1 MPTSR
6 FVRSYRNIKRYRQI
20 VTILFRYGFGDVL
33 SRLKIDFYIQMVKNK
48 IPKLKGNAFERI
60 TTAERLRLA
69 FEELGPTF
77 IKGGQ
82 ILSVRPDL
90 LNESYIE
97 EFKKLQD
104 DVPSF
109 SAEQA
114 KKEIVMQLGQT
125 VEQLFS
131 CFDETPIASASIA
144 QVHRAVTNNKQVVV
158 KIQRPNIQ
166 KVIETDLNILFDLA
180 KLLEKNIPE
189 SYLFSPSAVIRE
201 FAKTIRRELDFNRE
215 GRNIERF
222 QRNFLDDETV
232 YVPKVYWE
240 LTTERILTME
250 YIDGIKISKLATL
263 EEAGLDK
270 KIIAY
275 NGAQAILKQI
285 FDHGFFH
292 ADPHPGNIFVLP
304 NNVIAPLDYGMIGSL
319 DEEQMEA
326 VGSLLTAFVKKDVN
340 KIISVLIDLGIM
352 ENTLDIRNLK
362 VDLSDFLD
370 RYYQVPLYQL
380 NMGKILNELMTLIR
394 NYRIMLPVELT
405 LMGKALITEEGVGR
419 ALDPEFDMIT
429 LAKPYVEKLMI
440 RKLDPRKHLREFAG
454 TLDEFARLFKTLPS
468 EIRLITAKV
477 KKGEIK
483 IQFEH
488 RGLDNLIAGLN
499 QTGNRLSFS
508 LIIAALI
515 IGSSLIVHNDKG
527 PQIFDLSVFGILGY
541 LIAAFFGL
549 WLAIAIIRQNKL

>member
-1 MPTSR
+1 MPTNR

-20 VTILFRYGFGDVL
+20 VTVLFRYGFGDVL

-48 IPKLKGNAFERI
+48 IPKLKRNVFERI

-77 IKGGQ
+77 IKLGQ

-104 DVPSF
+104 DVSSF

-114 KKEIVMQLGQT
+114 KKEIEMQLGQT

-131 CFDETPIASASIA
+131 HFDETPIASASIS
-144 QVHRAVTNNKQVVV
+144 QVHRAVTNNNKQVVV

-180 KLLEKNIPE
+180 KLIEKNIPE

-215 GRNIERF
+215 GCNIERF
-222 QRNFLDDETV
+222 QRNFIDDETV

-250 YIDGIKISKLATL
+250 YIDGIKISKLTAL

-319 DEEQMEA
+319 DEEQKEA
-326 VGSLLTAFVKKDVN
+326 MGALLTAFVKKDAK
-340 KIISVLIDLGIM
+340 KIISILTDIGIM
-352 ENTLDIRNLK
+352 KNTLDIRGLK
-362 VDLSDFLD
+362 LDLTDFLD

-380 NMGKILNELMTLIR
+380 NMGKILNEMMTFIR
-394 NYRIMLPVELT
+394 NYHIMLPVELT

-419 ALDPEFDMIT
+419 TLDPEFDMIT
-429 LAKPYVEKLMI
+429 LAKPCVEKLMI
-440 RKLDPRKHLREFAG
+440 RKLDPRKHLREFAA
-454 TLDEFARLFKTLPS
+454 TLDDFSRLFKILPS

-508 LIIAALI
+508 LIVAALI

-549 WLAIAIIRQNKL
+549 WLAITIFRNR

>member
-1 MPTSR
+1 MPTNR

-20 VTILFRYGFGDVL
+20 VTVLFRYGFGDML

-48 IPKLKGNAFERI
+48 IPKLKRNVFERI

-77 IKGGQ
+77 IKLGQ

-90 LNESYIE
+90 INESYIE

-114 KKEIVMQLGQT
+114 KKEIEMQLGQT

-131 CFDETPIASASIA
+131 HFDETPIASASIS
-144 QVHRAVTNNKQVVV
+144 QVHRAVTNNNKQVVV

-166 KVIETDLNILFDLA
+166 KVIETNLNILFDLA
-180 KLLEKNIPE
+180 KLIEKNIPE

-215 GRNIERF
+215 GCNIERF
-222 QRNFLDDETV
+222 QRNFKDDETV

-250 YIDGIKISKLATL
+250 YIDGIKISKLTAL

-292 ADPHPGNIFVLP
+292 ADPHPGNIFVIP

-319 DEEQMEA
+319 DEEQKEA
-326 VGSLLTAFVKKDVN
+326 MGALLTAFVKKDAK
-340 KIISVLIDLGIM
+340 KIISILIDIGIM
-352 ENTLDIRNLK
+352 KNTLDIRGLK
-362 VDLSDFLD
+362 LDLTDFLD

-380 NMGKILNELMTLIR
+380 NMGKILNEMMTFIR
-394 NYRIMLPVELT
+394 NYHIMLPVELT

-419 ALDPEFDMIT
+419 TLDPEFDMIT
-429 LAKPYVEKLMI
+429 LAKPYI
-440 RKLDPRKHLREFAG
+440 
-454 TLDEFARLFKTLPS
+454 
-468 EIRLITAKV
+468 
-477 KKGEIK
+477 KK
-483 IQFEH
+483 
-488 RGLDNLIAGLN
+488 
-499 QTGNRLSFS
+499 
-508 LIIAALI
+508 
-515 IGSSLIVHNDKG
+515 
-527 PQIFDLSVFGILGY
+527 
-541 LIAAFFGL
+541 
-549 WLAIAIIRQNKL
+549 